1 MSLLSLR
8 EIEQTLKS
16 AVPQRRQE
24 TLRAV
29 ADMFLNQAPNL
40 DDTKIEHFDDVLGVL
55 LNDADQSELV
65 QLSARM
71 APVENAPRRLIKRLA
86 GDSDIAV
93 AAPVLEQ
100 SPRLTTEDLC
110 DIARSGSN
118 SHLLVIS
125 GRKGLLEPL
134 TDILINRGDQD
145 VARTIAAN
153 ETARISA
160 AGVERLLE
168 QAQSDQSLS
177 ERIRARADISP
188 ETMKAALARAAA
200 RQAGKAKAAE
210 AAQATVS
217 ALKAAGQLDHAQ
229 ISVFAKAGRYEDA
242 VAAVA
247 LLANFKYDLIEG
259 MLYPNR
265 IGGIML
271 VCKAMGWPWCAV
283 DDLLQMAADRNGLTS
298 ADIRASH
305 REFLDLSRG
314 TAERVVR
321 FWRVRQTVTPLQG

>member
-1 MSLLSLR
+1 MSILSLR
-8 EIEQTLKS
+8 EIEETLKT
-16 AVPQRRQE
+16 AVPHKRQE

-29 ADMFLNQAPNL
+29 ADMFLNQAPHL
-40 DDTKIEHFDDVLGVL
+40 DDAKIEHFDDVLGVL
-55 LNDADQSELV
+55 LNDADQTELTA
-65 QLSARM
+65 LSARM
-71 APVENAPRRLIKRLA
+71 APIENAPRRLIKRLA
-86 GDSDIAV
+86 SDSDIAI

-110 DIARSGSN
+110 DIAQSGSN
-118 SHLLVIS
+118 SHLLAIS
-125 GRKGLLEPL
+125 GRKGLIEPV

-145 VARTIAAN
+145 VARTVAGN
-153 ETARISA
+153 ETAKLSS

-168 QAQSDQSLS
+168 RAQSDQSIG

-188 ETMKAALARAAA
+188 EMLRAAL
-200 RQAGKAKAAE
+200 AKAAE
-210 AAQATVS
+210 RQADRTKAAQAAHAMVS
-217 ALKAAGQLDHAQ
+217 AMKESGQLDHAQ
-229 ISVFAKAGRYEDA
+229 VSAFAKAQRYEDA

-247 LLANFKYDLIEG
+247 VLANFKYDMIEA

-271 VCKAMGWPWCAV
+271 VCKAMAWPWTTV
-283 DDLLQMAADRNGLTS
+283 DDLLHLAAGRNGLSSTE
-298 ADIRASH
+298 IRNSH

-321 FWRVRQTVTPLQG
+321 FWRVRQTVAPLQA